1 MAKKGTTF
9 NTYSNEIKLSA
20 VQSYLNGEGSYDMIA
35 EKYQIRS
42 STQLK
47 NWVKKYK
54 ECGEITDTRGENNKM
69 KGIPNP
75 LKGKRIHFKTVEEER
90 DYYKAQVEYF
100 KKAVSKSVNGGVLK
114 YKERYHIIELLKR
127 KYPVIWLTNF
137 AGVHRSS
144 YYKWVHTKSMNNIR
158 LESDKRLKKV
168 IQSIHLKHKEYGYP
182 RMKIALEEE
191 GYFINHKKVYRLM
204 SELNIQSI
212 IRKKRRFFKGNYSN
226 TFPNVLNR
234 EFKDRQQNEALV
246 TDITYLRF
254 QEGFRYLSVVQDI
267 YNNEVVSWKISKRN
281 DNELVLDTIEM
292 LAQKRDVRGTILH
305 SDQGFQYTSHAYN
318 KRLLDLGIIG
328 SHSRKGNCHD
338 NACIESFFSHFKSEM
353 LYLNHF
359 KTEADLI
366 QAIEEYIYFYN
377 YKRFQKRLNH
387 RAPIEYRISMAA

>member
-90 DYYKAQVEYF
+90 DYYKAQVEYL
-100 KKAVSKSVNGGVLK
+100 KKQLSKSVNGGVLK

-281 DNELVLDTIEM
+281 DNELVLDTIEL

-305 SDQGFQYTSHAYN
+305 SDQGFQYTSYAYN

-338 NACIESFFSHFKSEM
+338 NACIESFFS
-353 LYLNHF
+353 HF